1 MSALLPPSALRPARH
16 APRPAA
22 DGRSATLG
30 ELLAASHYHGY
41 LYAYPHKTAY
51 RTLSPPVPLGPLWA
65 AEDRSRLSLYLH
77 IPFCEMR
84 CGFCNLFAQASDDED
99 VHKSY
104 LVTLRRQAA
113 VVRGEIGPARFARVA
128 IGGGTPTL
136 LSVAGLASLLD
147 LVEQGFGAS
156 LSEVPASVETSPLTA
171 TAEHVSLLASRH
183 VERVSIGVQSFFED
197 ETRAALRPQETAVVT
212 RALDRLMSAAIPTR
226 NIDLIYGLPGQTPER
241 FVASVRRALEYRPEE
256 LYLYPLYV
264 RPATGLGKKDPS
276 YVDLRLASYRMA
288 RDLLLAE
295 GYVQVSMRNFR
306 RADTRGGESPS
317 VPPSSE
323 GEARPSRPDR
333 AGKQPP
339 PDHACQ
345 VDGMVGLGCG
355 ARSYTAA
362 LHHAE
367 RWASGPAVVR
377 SILADYIASPD
388 ADFAVARH
396 GIALSLDEG
405 RRRHLIQSL
414 LLAEGMDLDAYES
427 RFGAPVLDHFPQ
439 LAELMEHGL
448 CVMGVPAAASAPTG
462 AATSAAAP
470 KGRLTLTAAGLEASD
485 VIGPWL
491 VSPHVRAL
499 SAEHEDL

>member
-30 ELLAASHYHGY
+30 ELLSASHYHGY

-51 RTLSPPVPLGPLWA
+51 RTLAPPVPLGPLWA

-84 CGFCNLFAQASDDED
+84 CGFCNLFAQASDDEGA
-99 VHKSY
+99 HRLY
-104 LVTLRRQAA
+104 LATLRRQAA

-156 LSEVPASVETSPLTA
+156 LLEVPASVETSPLTA
-171 TAEHVSLLASRH
+171 TAEHVSLLASRK

-212 RALDRLMSAAIPTR
+212 RALDRLMSAAILTR

-241 FVASVRRALEYRPEE
+241 FVASVRRALDYRPEE

-288 RDLLLAE
+288 RDLLLSE
-295 GYVQVSMRNFR
+295 GYTQVSMRNFR

-317 VPPSSE
+317 ALAASE
-323 GEARPSRPDR
+323 GDGPRSCPDEAR
-333 AGKQPP
+333 QPP

-355 ARSYTAA
+355 ARSYTGA

-367 RWASGPAVVR
+367 RWASGPAAVR
-377 SILADYIASPD
+377 SILTDYIASKD

-396 GIALSLDEG
+396 GIALSLDER

-414 LLAEGMDLDAYES
+414 LLAEGMDLAAYES
-427 RFGAPVLDHFPQ
+427 RFGAPVLAHFPQ
-439 LAELMEHGL
+439 LAELMEHDL
-448 CVMGVPAAASAPTG
+448 CIFDGP
-462 AATSAAAP
+462 
-470 KGRLTLTAAGLEASD
+470 RLTLTAAGLEASD

-491 VSPHVRAL
+491 VSPRVRAL